1 MAHLDFSAGIPLRI
15 AAISGLALA
24 AACAPESLG
33 DPRYAGESCR
43 RVTLID
49 ERTGA
54 AIVGAED
61 MAIDRRRDRLIVSA
75 YDRRAAE
82 RAARRKAFQVPEGGL
97 YELDLNAL
105 RQPDGRLVAARPLL
119 DADAV
124 AGGLRPHGLDYD
136 PERGEVAF
144 VNRGYQKI
152 DERWRMTPRLERAS
166 IFGDIVEVSGEEAPC
181 AANDVL
187 VSDVGAFV
195 SFDHG
200 DCGWRG
206 MAEDVFGFARSGIA
220 SAGGAPLFE
229 AAKFAN
235 GIAEL
240 RNGDIALADTKSSSI
255 VVLTKAGDG
264 FDEERRVTTPGGPDN
279 LTIAEDGR
287 VIAALHPSLI
297 WIGAHRK
304 LGFGN
309 APSRVV
315 KVDPDSG
322 DVELLFD
329 NVVGHRFS
337 AATVA
342 VEDDKTLVLGSVTEP
357 GVLVCRRG

>member
-1 MAHLDFSAGIPLRI
+1 
-15 AAISGLALA
+15 
-24 AACAPESLG
+24 
-33 DPRYAGESCR
+33 
-43 RVTLID
+43 
-49 ERTGA
+49 
-54 AIVGAED
+54 
-61 MAIDRRRDRLIVSA
+61 
-75 YDRRAAE
+75 
-82 RAARRKAFQVPEGGL
+82 
-97 YELDLNAL
+97 
-105 RQPDGRLVAARPLL
+105 
-119 DADAV
+119 
-124 AGGLRPHGLDYD
+124 
-136 PERGEVAF
+136 
-144 VNRGYQKI
+144 
-152 DERWRMTPRLERAS
+152 
-166 IFGDIVEVSGEEAPC
+166 
-181 AANDVL
+181 
-187 VSDVGAFV
+187 
-195 SFDHG
+195 
-200 DCGWRG
+200 